1 MLRTEAARPP
11 PVSVL
16 MPVYNG
22 EPYVGAAVWSILDQ
36 TFPDFELLVI
46 DDGSRDDSL
55 QTLSALARRDAR
67 LRLVS
72 RENRGL
78 VATLN
83 ELIAMARGRYV
94 ARMDADDLSQPARLA
109 RQVAFMDANPAIVAL
124 GSRAVFIDSDGLPI
138 TEFIDHLT
146 HEQIERALLRPVIG
160 ILHPTVM
167 MRRDALVAAGGYRAD
182 FPHVEDLDLFL
193 RLGEAGRLE
202 NLPDVL
208 LQYRVH
214 VASVSHLHTEKQA
227 LSGRRAVAE
236 ALRRRGAKAAIE
248 SDAVRRRR
256 SRSTSDGQLH
266 RKWSWWALNAG
277 SLRTAR
283 PHALLAVAT
292 EPLSLANPRLLAC
305 VVRDSLGAR
314 R

>member
-1 MLRTEAARPP
+1 MSRTEAARSP

-16 MPVYNG
+16 MPVCNG
-22 EPYVGAAVWSILDQ
+22 GPYVGAAVRSILDQ
-36 TFPDFELLVI
+36 TFADFELLVV

-55 QTLSALARRDAR
+55 QTLSALARSDAR

-94 ARMDADDLSQPARLA
+94 ARMDADDVSSPARLA
-109 RQVAFMDANPAIVAL
+109 RQVAFMDANPGIVAL
-124 GSRAVFIDSDGLPI
+124 GSRAVFIDPDGLPI
-138 TEFIDHLT
+138 TEFIDPLT
-146 HEQIERALLRPVIG
+146 HEQIERALLRPAIG

-167 MRRDALVAAGGYRAD
+167 MRRDALVAAGGYRAE

-193 RLGEAGRLE
+193 RLGEVGRLE

-214 VASVSHLHTEKQA
+214 VASISHLHTEKQA

-236 ALRRRGAKAAIE
+236 ALRRRGAEAAIE
-248 SDAVRRRR
+248 ATPGSAPPVEVASDA
-256 SRSTSDGQLH
+256 QLH

-277 SLRTAR
+277 NLRTAR
-283 PHALLAVAT
+283 KHAWLAVAA